1 MSDAFRFET
10 FVDVHSNIFNEYLS
24 SVIAKLSK
32 ENEEYQALQDEI
44 ESLYG
49 KYPAVLGVCDSEQAA
64 ELKTMGSI
72 NVRLA
77 KGFDQTIRMSVE
89 SVSRPDKGR
98 CAVVLS
104 STRYLAQTTL
114 LRHQAADAVLHTYE
128 GLRVPA
134 DALRVSEDGVTG
146 VYCVDG
152 ENAAFRPVTLVY
164 QGEGYALVTP
174 AEGAGDTRTL
184 RAGDQVIATSG
195 QLHDGKVIR

>member
-1 MSDAFRFET
+1 MVR
-10 FVDVHSNIFNEYLS
+10 
-24 SVIAKLSK
+24 
-32 ENEEYQALQDEI
+32 
-44 ESLYG
+44 
-49 KYPAVLGVCDSEQAA
+49 
-64 ELKTMGSI
+64 I
-72 NVRLA
+72 NVRLGG
-77 KGFDQTIRMSVE
+77 GFDQTIRMRVE
-89 SVSRPDKGR
+89 SVSRPDGGR

-114 LRHQAADAVLHTYE
+114 LRHQAADAVLRTYE

-146 VYCVDG
+146 VYCGDG

-164 QGEGYALVTP
+164 QGEGYALVKP

>member
-1 MSDAFRFET
+1 M
-10 FVDVHSNIFNEYLS
+10 
-24 SVIAKLSK
+24 
-32 ENEEYQALQDEI
+32 
-44 ESLYG
+44 
-49 KYPAVLGVCDSEQAA
+49 
-64 ELKTMGSI
+64 
-72 NVRLA
+72 
-77 KGFDQTIRMSVE
+77 
-89 SVSRPDKGR
+89 
-98 CAVVLS
+98 VLS

-114 LRHQAADAVLHTYE
+114 LRHQAADAVLHAYE

-164 QGEGYALVTP
+164 QGEGYALVKP

>member
-1 MSDAFRFET
+1 MDREYT
-10 FVDVHSNIFNEYLS
+10 HSPQEVLAS
-24 SVIAKLSK
+24 
-32 ENEEYQALQDEI
+32 LQSCPTGLTE
-44 ESLYG
+44 
-49 KYPAVLGVCDSEQAA
+49 EQAA

-104 STRYLAQTTL
+104 SIRYLAQTTL
-114 LRHQAADAVLHTYE
+114 LRHQAADAVLRTYE

-146 VYCVDG
+146 VYCRLGVR
-152 ENAAFRPVTLVY
+152 AKFKPVKVVY
-164 QGEGYALVTP
+164 QGDGYVLTEAVSAEDDSSMLRQGDEVIVTS
-174 AEGAGDTRTL
+174 ADL
-184 RAGDQVIATSG
+184 S
-195 QLHDGKVIR
+195 DGKVIG

>member
-1 MSDAFRFET
+1 MRKHPCSCLRPLLSTLLLLVCAAAFL
-10 FVDVHSNIFNEYLS
+10 VP
-24 SVIAKLSK
+24 
-32 ENEEYQALQDEI
+32 QAAEAA
-44 ESLYG
+44 EPSLWLYRERTTG
-49 KYPAVLGVCDSEQAA
+49 LPEEQAA

-164 QGEGYALVTP
+164 QGEGYALVKP